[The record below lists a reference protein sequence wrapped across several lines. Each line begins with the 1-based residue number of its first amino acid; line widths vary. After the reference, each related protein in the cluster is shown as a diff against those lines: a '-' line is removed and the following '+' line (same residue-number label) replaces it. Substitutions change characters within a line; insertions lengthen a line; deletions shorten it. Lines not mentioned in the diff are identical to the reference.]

1 MRIKIISLQRHP
13 QKEVEALE
21 NEYLKRLNAM
31 TKVELINIRPKAD
44 AHDKEKTLREEE
56 KLIQKA
62 LDGDENLVV
71 LDVEGKELTSADLS
85 VFLDKHMKSGT
96 KALTFLI
103 GGPQGLSPDLI
114 KKAKLRWSLSKLTF
128 PHRIV
133 RLLIVEAIYRAM
145 DILKGGN
152 YHKE

>member
-21 NEYLKRLNAM
+21 KEYLKRLNGM
-31 TKVELINIRPKAD
+31 TKVEMINIRPKAD

-62 LDGDENLVV
+62 LAGDENLVV
-71 LDVEGKELTSADLS
+71 LDVEGKELTSPDLS
-85 VFLDKHMKSGT
+85 GFLDKNMKLGT
-96 KALTFLI
+96 KSLTFLI
-103 GGPQGLSPDLI
+103 GGPQGLSPDLV

-133 RLLIVEAIYRAM
+133 RLLIIEAIYRAM

>member
-21 NEYLKRLNAM
+21 KEYLKRLNAM
-31 TKVELINIRPKAD
+31 TKVELVNIRPKAD

-62 LDGDENLVV
+62 LAGDENLVV
-71 LDVEGKELTSADLS
+71 LDVEGKELTSPDLS
-85 VFLDKHMKSGT
+85 GFLEKNMKLGT
-96 KALTFLI
+96 KSLTFLI
-103 GGPQGLSPDLI
+103 GGPQGLSPDLV

-133 RLLIVEAIYRAM
+133 RLLIIEAIYRAM